1 MRGLYFELSVKSAII
16 ELLKSQEQQ
25 KTYEEY
31 LKQNITFIL
40 LNYEYEI
47 DEDPKEQLFLK
58 EVAEKVKEEYLK
70 VRQEKQRKGK

>member
-1 MRGLYFELSVKSAII
+1 MSVKSAII